1 MKCSLYQDFGCGKL
15 MWTADGRSIIFAS
28 DKDALPALF
37 RVSARGGPV
46 QRELIFP
53 ALGSFT
59 KDGLR
64 FVYSEQTSVD
74 PPAIWRA
81 DLDAAGGR
89 TLEVKKVIGTQYPE
103 LDAQPSPDGT
113 RLVWMSMRAGHE
125 EIWTSDASGRDPVQ
139 LTHVE
144 RHSGTPRWSPD
155 GKWVA
160 FDTYLPHGP
169 QIFVIDAEGR
179 NLHAITS
186 GADEN
191 CVPSWSPRRQIH
203 LLRIEPH
210 RSVASME
217 TFPGERHRDA
227 VDEKWWLRP
236 AGILRWQRGV
246 LLAVL

>member
-1 MKCSLYQDFGCGKL
+1 
-15 MWTADGRSIIFAS
+15 MWTADGRSIIFPS
-28 DKDALPALF
+28 NKDALPALY
-37 RVSARGGPV
+37 RVSASGGPV

-64 FVYSEQTSVD
+64 FVYSEETSVD

-89 TLEVKKVIGTQYPE
+89 TREVNKVIGSQYPE
-103 LDAQPSPDGT
+103 LDAQASPDG
-113 RLVWMSMRAGHE
+113 RHLVWMSMRAGHQE
-125 EIWTSDASGRDPVQ
+125 VWTSDASGRDPVQ

-144 RHSGTPRWSPD
+144 RYSGTPRFSPD

-186 GADEN
+186 GADED
-191 CVPSWSPRRQIH
+191 CVPSWSHDGKFIYFASNRTGAWQVWKHSLETRKRR
-203 LLRIEPH
+203 
-210 RSVASME
+210 
-217 TFPGERHRDA
+217 
-227 VDEKWWLRP
+227 
-236 AGILRWQRGV
+236 
-246 LLAVL
+246 